1 MSNTIVSL
9 HKYSLMPENQKYD
22 TCKIEETCLDHV

>member
-1 MSNTIVSL
+1 
-9 HKYSLMPENQKYD
+9 MPENQKYD